1 MAIAAGVTDT
11 LHGSQRAPVTV
22 VAGNI
27 YMGAIQAEARLHIVI
42 EQPQIPRDRVVAG
55 ATFIIK
61 TALVS
66 IVFSVTVDAVAV
78 RADKY
83 RGFMT

>member
-1 MAIAAGVTDT
+1 M
-11 LHGSQRAPVTV
+11 TV

-27 YMGAIQAEARLHIVI
+27 YMGAIQAEARLYVVI

-55 ATFIIK
+55 ATLIIEA
-61 TALVS
+61 ALVS
-66 IVFSVTVDAVAV
+66 IIFSVTVDAVAV
-78 RADKY
+78 RAHKD